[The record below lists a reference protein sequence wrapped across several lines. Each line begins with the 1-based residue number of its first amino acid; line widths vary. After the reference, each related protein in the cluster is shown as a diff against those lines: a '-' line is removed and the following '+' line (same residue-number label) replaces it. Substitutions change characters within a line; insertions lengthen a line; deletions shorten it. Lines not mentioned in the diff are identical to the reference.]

1 MTQGEHI
8 LVCLSSSPAN
18 GTIIRAAA
26 RMAEAFKGE
35 FTALYVETSQSQKMD
50 EEDRSRLR
58 GHIRLAKKLGA
69 KIETTCGDDIAFQIS
84 EFARLSG
91 VTKIVIG
98 RSMAERRHLFGKPP
112 LTEKLI
118 TNAPNMDIYIIPC
131 QMAENRKFSRKNWQ
145 SALVLSVGDM
155 IKSVLGL
162 AAASFIGILFEHL
175 GFDEANIIT
184 VYVLAVLIIS
194 VVIRNQIYSLIASIV
209 SVLVFNFLFTDPKYS
224 LMAYDRGYPVTFFV
238 MFIAAFLTGT
248 LASRMKN
255 GSRQLAHVAFRTR
268 VLFET
273 NQLLQQKKTRTEI
286 VSATAHQLMKLLNR
300 DIIFYLA
307 KDGKLGEAQ
316 VFRIEGTDI
325 PEDYVSEEEKKA
337 AQWAFDN
344 NRHAGATTRI
354 LSHASCLYLAVRIND
369 AVYGVVG
376 IVIKKDPLAMF
387 ENSILLSI
395 LGECALALENEKNA
409 WEKQEAAVLAKN
421 EQLRSQLLR
430 AISHDLRTPLTSI
443 SGNASNLLSNGP
455 SFDEATRQSL
465 YQDIYD
471 DAMWLINLVENLLS
485 VTRLEDGTMN
495 LNLQI
500 ELVDEVIE
508 GALKHISRD
517 HSDYELKFIHSE
529 ELLLAK
535 MDSRLIIQVII
546 NIVDNAL
553 KYTPKGSKIEIYAR
567 KENQMIAISIADNG
581 KGIADCAKEKIF
593 DMFYTADSK
602 VADSRRGLGLG
613 LFLCKSII
621 QAHGGTIQVADNV
634 PHGTI
639 FTFTLQAEEVT
650 LNE

>member
-307 KDGKLGEAQ
+307 KDGKL
-316 VFRIEGTDI
+316 R
-325 PEDYVSEEEKKA
+325 Y
-337 AQWAFDN
+337 
-344 NRHAGATTRI
+344 
-354 LSHASCLYLAVRIND
+354 
-369 AVYGVVG
+369 
-376 IVIKKDPLAMF
+376 
-387 ENSILLSI
+387 
-395 LGECALALENEKNA
+395 
-409 WEKQEAAVLAKN
+409 
-421 EQLRSQLLR
+421 
-430 AISHDLRTPLTSI
+430 
-443 SGNASNLLSNGP
+443 SG
-455 SFDEATRQSL
+455 
-465 YQDIYD
+465 
-471 DAMWLINLVENLLS
+471 
-485 VTRLEDGTMN
+485 
-495 LNLQI
+495 
-500 ELVDEVIE
+500 
-508 GALKHISRD
+508 
-517 HSDYELKFIHSE
+517 
-529 ELLLAK
+529 
-535 MDSRLIIQVII
+535 
-546 NIVDNAL
+546 
-553 KYTPKGSKIEIYAR
+553 
-567 KENQMIAISIADNG
+567 
-581 KGIADCAKEKIF
+581 
-593 DMFYTADSK
+593 
-602 VADSRRGLGLG
+602 
-613 LFLCKSII
+613 
-621 QAHGGTIQVADNV
+621 
-634 PHGTI
+634 
-639 FTFTLQAEEVT
+639 
-650 LNE
+650 